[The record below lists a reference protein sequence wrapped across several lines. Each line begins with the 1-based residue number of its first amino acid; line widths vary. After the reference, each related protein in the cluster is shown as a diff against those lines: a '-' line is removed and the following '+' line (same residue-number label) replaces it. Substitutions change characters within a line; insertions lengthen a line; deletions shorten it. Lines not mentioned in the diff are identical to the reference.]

1 MARFEIIAFTEPPEQ
16 VQIQFHRVQLED
28 DAEYID
34 SVIADPT
41 MDRERDTMVLCAPSI
56 KFTQEEA
63 PREWRA
69 MLRLCFLHLREHASM
84 TNQDSFIFR
93 NWYGSE

>member
-1 MARFEIIAFTEPPEQ
+1 MARFEIIAFTEPPET
-16 VQIQFHRVQLED
+16 VNIQFRRVQMED

-34 SVIADPT
+34 SVIADPS
-41 MDRERDTMVLCAPSI
+41 MNRERDTQHVCAPPLVFSR
-56 KFTQEEA
+56 EEA
-63 PREWRA
+63 PRKWRE
-69 MLRLCFLHLREHASM
+69 MLRLCFLHLREHAGM